1 MKVAKIE
8 EVMNRKTNPTSK
20 NHPSSS
26 TIKIGLLKQV
36 VLIMLIINIIIKMDN
51 IRQEKPK
58 ESPILKLN

>member
-1 MKVAKIE
+1 
-8 EVMNRKTNPTSK
+8 MNRKRHPTSK

-51 IRQEKPK
+51 IRQEKPN

>member
-8 EVMNRKTNPTSK
+8 EVMNRKRNPTSK

-51 IRQEKPK
+51 IRQEKPN